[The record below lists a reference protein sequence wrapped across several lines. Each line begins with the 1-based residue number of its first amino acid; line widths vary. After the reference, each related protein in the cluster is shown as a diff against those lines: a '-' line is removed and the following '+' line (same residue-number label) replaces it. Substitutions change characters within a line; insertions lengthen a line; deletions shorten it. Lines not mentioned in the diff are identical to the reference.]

1 MNFEKSRLFKL
12 SVALACILSLLTSTT
27 YGGFVTFGNG
37 FGSKWGDR
45 VHGTP
50 SDTITW
56 SFMNQGTT
64 LATGHPLI
72 ADGATGTSDISSL
85 RTLFDGTNGG
95 GAFNLAIRNAF
106 NTWSTAAAGRLTF
119 QEVADNGAPSGGSSA
134 ASSAI
139 DIRIGA
145 FHAGNNTP
153 FSFAGAVGYGPPGD
167 DLNFPDAIAGDILI
181 NLDSQFIRA
190 AGNEGDIFYT
200 GGVYRNDLEGLIL
213 HELGH
218 SAIGLGHPANGVGEV
233 MYVGSFP
240 DCCNFINRQLSPD
253 DIAGLQSVYGI
264 TAVPEPS
271 SMWLISIVTAYV
283 ASSVFRKTMGSLT

>member
-1 MNFEKSRLFKL
+1 MLEKL
-12 SVALACILSLLTSTT
+12 SILKLLVAMASVLSLVASTT
-27 YGGFVTFGNG
+27 HGGFVTFGNG
-37 FGSKWGDR
+37 FGSKWGNP
-45 VHGTP
+45 VHGTA

-56 SFMNQGTT
+56 SFMNQSTT
-64 LATGHPLI
+64 LAAGHPLI
-72 ADGATGTSDISSL
+72 ADGATGTSDITSL

-95 GAFNLAIRNAF
+95 GAFNVAIQNAF

-119 QEVADNGAPSGGSSA
+119 QQVSDNGAPSGGSSA
-134 ASSAI
+134 ASSLI

-145 FHAGNNTP
+145 FHAGINTP
-153 FSFAGAVGYGPPGD
+153 FSFSGAVGYGPPGD
-167 DLNFPDAIAGDILI
+167 DLHFPDALAGDILI

-190 AGNEGDIFYT
+190 PGNEGDIFYT
-200 GGVYRNDLEGLIL
+200 SGVYKNDLEGLIL

-218 SAIGLGHPANGVGEV
+218 SAIGLGHPADGVGDV

-271 SMWLISIVTAYV
+271 SLWLISIVMACLV
-283 ASSVFRKTMGSLT
+283 SSVVRKTMG